1 MLLGTVL
8 DCDVEDAL
16 RARLDRLAAIHR
28 NAHAIGQF
36 KADVLDK
43 MTEPGAFAKAFDE
56 RSRYPLAQWCSYI
69 PGRAASKRS
78 MNPGIS

>member
-1 MLLGTVL
+1 MPCSERYSTATPKTPSGP
-8 DCDVEDAL
+8 DN
-16 RARLDRLAAIHR
+16 RLAAIHR